1 MNSSKSHHLMSCYWK
16 RGLDRVKVENIY
28 APASDQTLNQQKFCE
43 IGTRIAQ
50 TQHKIGT
57 RMTPFRR
64 RNSVSKQWRWRYDQR
79 HIWRV
84 SVQLVLKIGTR
95 SPALDYHLF
104 RLIQNISG
112 RGYIIQLDFSWTP
125 PNTPCA
131 NDVFIFF
138 RQRMSKEGSFG
149 FCILQIYDN
158 MSVIISS

>member
-1 MNSSKSHHLMSCYWK
+1 MSCYWK

-28 APASDQTLNQQKFCE
+28 AKASDQTLNQQKLCQ

-64 RNSVSKQWRWRYDQR
+64 RNSVSKQWRWRSDQR
-79 HIWRV
+79 HIWGV
-84 SVQLVLKIGTR
+84 SAQLVLKIGTR

-112 RGYIIQLDFSWTP
+112 RGYIIQLDFSWP
-125 PNTPCA
+125 PLDTPCA
-131 NDVFIFF
+131 NDVSIFF
-138 RQRMSKEGSFG
+138 PPKDEQASFIW
-149 FCILQIYDN
+149 ILYIANLWQHVRDNQFIRAN
-158 MSVIISS
+158 MSYFN

>member
-1 MNSSKSHHLMSCYWK
+1 MSCYWK

-28 APASDQTLNQQKFCE
+28 APASDQTLNQQKLCQ

-64 RNSVSKQWRWRYDQR
+64 RNSVSKQWRCATIKGIFGESRRNLFWRSG
-79 HIWRV
+79 HGPLLLTIICFV
-84 SVQLVLKIGTR
+84 SFKISVGE
-95 SPALDYHLF
+95 D
-104 RLIQNISG
+104 ISS
-112 RGYIIQLDFSWTP
+112 SWTLVGRP
-125 PNTPCA
+125 RTHLVPMMSPS
-131 NDVFIFF
+131 FS
-138 RQRMSKEGSFG
+138 RQRMSKEASIG

>member
-28 APASDQTLNQQKFCE
+28 AKASDQTLNQQKLCQ

-64 RNSVSKQWRWRYDQR
+64 RNSVSKQWRWRSDQR
-79 HIWRV
+79 HIWGV
-84 SVQLVLKIGTR
+84 SAQLVLKIGTR

-112 RGYIIQLDFSWTP
+112 RGYIIQLDFSWP
-125 PNTPCA
+125 PLDTPCA
-131 NDVFIFF
+131 NDVSICFPP
-138 RQRMSKEGSFG
+138 KNASFG
-149 FCILQIYDN
+149 FCLLQMFEN
-158 MSVIISS
+158 MSVKIR

>member
-1 MNSSKSHHLMSCYWK
+1 MSCYWK

-28 APASDQTLNQQKFCE
+28 AKASDQTLNQQKLCQ

-64 RNSVSKQWRWRYDQR
+64 RNSVSKQWRWRSDQR
-79 HIWRV
+79 HIWGV
-84 SVQLVLKIGTR
+84 SAQLVLKIGTR

-112 RGYIIQLDFSWTP
+112 RDISSSWTLVGRP
-125 PNTPCA
+125 WTHLVPMMSPS
-131 NDVFIFF
+131 VS
-138 RQRMSKEGSFG
+138 RQRMLLLDSVYCKCLKICPWKSVNRSK
-149 FCILQIYDN
+149 CVLL
-158 MSVIISS
+158 